1 MQLRLHWL
9 QTPQFITSSKKK
21 WPRRELITFKTFSL
35 QMSPSSLKSHES
47 DAGCCSCAPPSH
59 LLSLSEW
66 HRPSSFRFPPALLCI
81 PSCPCLIVSR
91 ALWDLIWSYH
101 VVKAQTCQ
109 GCLSPAPG
117 TCPRAASHT
126 GARPAP
132 GQTAHRSSGEG
143 LQGRGHR
150 ISAFASSSPEARVL
164 PLFWT

>member
-1 MQLRLHWL
+1 
-9 QTPQFITSSKKK
+9 
-21 WPRRELITFKTFSL
+21 
-35 QMSPSSLKSHES
+35 MSPSSLKSHES

-109 GCLSPAPG
+109 GCLSPTQAP
-117 TCPRAASHT
+117 ASCSIT
-126 GARPAP
+126 QRCTPSSLGRRPTLLWGRPA
-132 GQTAHRSSGEG
+132 GGGGIESAHLLQAPQKQEYCPSFG
-143 LQGRGHR
+143 LDIHMSFSLDFCKRT
-150 ISAFASSSPEARVL
+150 
-164 PLFWT
+164 LFP